1 MKPIT
6 FDRFARIL
14 FTIAIIAGI
23 FFLIDLL
30 SAVLLP
36 FCIACLLA
44 YMLYPLMHFF
54 ERKLHIPK
62 RGLSI
67 LLTFIL
73 LALLFWG
80 AYEIVIPPMF
90 DELDK
95 AQTLLATYLS
105 GNSHAVSLPEAIHN
119 FIIKNISTLQL
130 KELLSQENITN
141 AAKTI
146 LPRFFSML
154 SQSIDLIFQIVSLG
168 MILLY
173 TFFILLDYEALSGRW
188 VKLLST
194 RYQQPIE
201 QIVNDVATSMNRY
214 FRGQALVA
222 LLGAIFSTIGF
233 LIIGLPMAIAMGMLV
248 GFLTLIPYMK
258 IFALIPTLFLTLIK
272 CAYTGDNLWIP
283 ILSLLAVFATVEL
296 IENFIL
302 VPNIMGRITGL
313 NPAIILLSLS
323 VWGSLLGVIGMI
335 IALPTT
341 TLLLSY
347 YSRYRIS
354 EDRKT
359 DYRSK
364 RNPLFDFVDV
374 EDPEETKEKNSDGK
388 NEEKAAEK

>member
-1 MKPIT
+1 MKTIT
-6 FDRFARIL
+6 FDRFARVL
-14 FTIAIIAGI
+14 FTIALIVGL
-23 FFLIDLL
+23 FFLLDLL

-36 FCIACLLA
+36 FCVACLLA
-44 YMLYPLMHFF
+44 YMLYPMMHFF

-62 RGLSI
+62 RVLSI
-67 LLTFIL
+67 LLTLIL
-73 LALLFWG
+73 LVLLFWG
-80 AYEIVIPPMF
+80 IYEIVIPPMF

-105 GNSHAVSLPEAIHN
+105 GNTHTVSLPEAIHN
-119 FIIKNISTLQL
+119 FIIKNISAVQL
-130 KELLSQENITN
+130 KGLFSQENITN

-146 LPRFFSML
+146 LPRFFTML
-154 SQSIDLIFQIVSLG
+154 GQSIDLIFQVVSLG

-173 TFFILLDYEALSGRW
+173 TFFILLDYEALSGGW
-188 VKLLST
+188 VNLLPT
-194 RYQQPIE
+194 HYQQPIQ

-222 LLGAIFSTIGF
+222 LLGAIFSTTGF

-248 GFLTLIPYMK
+248 GILTLIPYMK
-258 IFALIPTLFLTLIK
+258 VFALIPTLFLTFLK

-283 ILSLLAVFATVEL
+283 LLSVLAVFATVEL

-323 VWGSLLGVIGMI
+323 IWGTLLGIIGMI
-335 IALPTT
+335 IALPIT
-341 TLLLSY
+341 TLLVSY
-347 YSRYRIS
+347 YRRYRIS
-354 EDRKT
+354 EDQKT
-359 DYRSK
+359 DYYSK
-364 RNPLFDFVDV
+364 RNPLFDFIDI
-374 EDPEETKEKNSDGK
+374 ETPKETKEEHSEGK